1 MHPKFLKSMKAKV
14 KRPVDPL
21 APPRPNL
28 LSHDKEI
35 RGMKST
41 NELAMQQ
48 ILQLQDQV
56 RGLERKLRRQGDY
69 LSAIHAQ
76 IPRKK

>member
-35 RGMKST
+35 RGMKNT

-48 ILQLQDQV
+48 IMQLQDQV
-56 RGLERKLRRQGDY
+56 RKLERKIARQSDY
-69 LSAIHAQ
+69 LGALHSQ
-76 IPRKK
+76 IPRRK

>member
-1 MHPKFLKSMKAKV
+1 MKAKV
-14 KRPVDPL
+14 KRPVDPN

-76 IPRKK
+76 IPRRK

>member
-1 MHPKFLKSMKAKV
+1 MKAKV

-56 RGLERKLRRQGDY
+56 RKLERKIARQSDY
-69 LSAIHAQ
+69 LGALHSQ
-76 IPRKK
+76 IPRRK

>member
-14 KRPVDPL
+14 KRPVDPN

-41 NELAMQQ
+41 GEMAMQQ
-48 ILQLQDQV
+48 IMQLQDQV
-56 RGLERKLRRQGDY
+56 RKLERKLARQSDY
-69 LSAIHAQ
+69 LGALHSQ
-76 IPRKK
+76 IPRRK

>member
-1 MHPKFLKSMKAKV
+1 MKAKV
-14 KRPVDPL
+14 KRPVDPN

-41 NELAMQQ
+41 NEYAMQQ

-56 RGLERKLRRQGDY
+56 RSLERKLRRQTDFI
-69 LSAIHAQ
+69 SALHSRAVL
-76 IPRKK
+76 KK

>member
-1 MHPKFLKSMKAKV
+1 MKAKV

-35 RGMKST
+35 RGMKNT

-48 ILQLQDQV
+48 IMQLQDQV
-56 RGLERKLRRQGDY
+56 RKLERKIARQSDY
-69 LSAIHAQ
+69 LGALHSQ
-76 IPRKK
+76 IPRRK

>member
-1 MHPKFLKSMKAKV
+1 MKAKV
-14 KRPVDPL
+14 KRPVDPN

-41 NELAMQQ
+41 GEMAMQQ
-48 ILQLQDQV
+48 IMQLQDQV
-56 RGLERKLRRQGDY
+56 RKLERKLARQSDY
-69 LSAIHAQ
+69 LGALHSQ
-76 IPRKK
+76 IPRRK

>member
-1 MHPKFLKSMKAKV
+1 MLKAMKAKV
-14 KRPVDPL
+14 KRPVDPN

-28 LSHDKEI
+28 LSQDKEI

-48 ILQLQDQV
+48 IMQLQDQV
-56 RGLERKLRRQGDY
+56 RKLERKLARQTSY
-69 LSAIHAQ
+69 LDALHQ
-76 IPRKK
+76 RVVLKK

>member
-1 MHPKFLKSMKAKV
+1 MKAPK
-14 KRPVDPL
+14 KRAVDPN

-56 RGLERKLRRQGDY
+56 RSLERKLRRQGDY

-76 IPRKK
+76 IPRRK

>member
-1 MHPKFLKSMKAKV
+1 MLKAMKAKV
-14 KRPVDPL
+14 KRPVDPN

-28 LSHDKEI
+28 LSQDKEI

-48 ILQLQDQV
+48 IMQLQDQV
-56 RGLERKLRRQGDY
+56 RKLERKLARQTDY
-69 LSAIHAQ
+69 LSAVHTKL
-76 IPRKK
+76 R

>member
-1 MHPKFLKSMKAKV
+1 MHPQFLKSMKVKV
-14 KRPVDPL
+14 KRPVDPN

-28 LSHDKEI
+28 LSQDKEI

-48 ILQLQDQV
+48 IMQLQDQV
-56 RGLERKLRRQGDY
+56 RKLERKMARQTDY
-69 LSAIHAQ
+69 LGALHAQ

>member
-1 MHPKFLKSMKAKV
+1 MKAKV
-14 KRPVDPL
+14 KRPVDPN

-28 LSHDKEI
+28 LSQDKEI

-69 LSAIHAQ
+69 LSAIHSQ

>member
-14 KRPVDPL
+14 KRPADPL

-56 RGLERKLRRQGDY
+56 RKLERKIARQSDY
-69 LSAIHAQ
+69 LGALHSQ
-76 IPRKK
+76 IPRRK